1 MALTERQKDILTSLK
16 ASKKLSVKTLA
27 KELFVSEATI
37 RRDLMEMQ
45 NMGLVERSHGGAILP
60 ENSEEVSMFFRMEK
74 NANEKERV
82 ATKAILHIP
91 PFKSVFVD
99 SSSTA
104 LALAERI
111 DLTHKTVV
119 TNNLQTAM
127 QLSKKSNLTLIL
139 IGGNIEF
146 KTNAATGTYA
156 ARQLMDFTFDLF
168 LSSCAG
174 IHDGAAYERS
184 IEQKEI
190 KKVAFERCKK
200 RVLLVDHTKFDAFA
214 TYKLCDLSDY
224 DVVVTDFTPPDADN
238 KKINYIY

>member
-1 MALTERQKDILTSLK
+1 MALTERQTDILQALK
-16 ASKKLSVKTLA
+16 ISKKVSVKALA
-27 KELFVSEATI
+27 KNLFVSEATI

-45 NMGLVERSHGGAILP
+45 AMGLVERSHGGAILP

-91 PFKSVFVD
+91 PFKSVFID

-111 DLTHKTVV
+111 DLSHKTVV
-119 TNNLQTAM
+119 TNNLQTAIH
-127 QLSKKSNLTLIL
+127 LSKKNNVTLIL
-139 IGGNIEF
+139 LGGNVQY
-146 KTNAATGTYA
+146 KTNSATGAWT
-156 ARQLMDFTFDLF
+156 ARQLMDFSFDLF
-168 LSSCAG
+168 LSSCAA
-174 IHDGAAYERS
+174 IIDGASYERS

-190 KKVAFERCKK
+190 KKIAFIRCKK
-200 RVLLVDHTKFDAFA
+200 RVLLVDHTKFNAFA
-214 TYKLCDLSDY
+214 THRLADLSDY
-224 DVVVTDFTPPDADN
+224 DIVVTDFAPPDADN